1 MVAIAV
7 WNCHAFVA
15 LLERRPTALQRSR
28 PALLSHSS
36 GWYGVLTGL
45 FRYGGAPGADCA
57 YVSAASSYFDRY
69 WSQGNFQKRYF
80 LHCVAEDA
88 ATPRAA

>member
-1 MVAIAV
+1 V
-7 WNCHAFVA
+7 
-15 LLERRPTALQRSR
+15 LG
-28 PALLSHSS
+28 HSS
-36 GWYGVLTGL
+36 GWLGLLTGLL

-88 ATPRAA
+88 AAPRATSNAAINSAHSTTAGYTAA